1 MCRSMVGLGHR
12 VCRSFRDSGQGE
24 YFLHVH
30 TSSPFLLPSLLFSP
44 YFPLLLPSPTPS
56 PSFLSNVT
64 SSAVF
69 YNSSSQRHRGYSEL
83 VVDIPQGTAAI
94 FQQKVCIMIKTRST
108 DDDALAESWRFV
120 CCTYALFGDSV

>member
-1 MCRSMVGLGHR
+1 MCRLMVDLGHR
-12 VCRSFRDSGQGE
+12 VCSSFRDSGQGE
-24 YFLHVH
+24 YFLLFAYTHLF
-30 TSSPFLLPSLLFSP
+30 SSLPSFSP
-44 YFPLLLPSPTPS
+44 YFLLLLPSPAPS

-94 FQQKVCIMIKTRST
+94 FQQKVCIMTKTRST